1 MSDGIGDKAK
11 GKAEELGGM
20 VREEWG
26 EATGDP
32 DQQAQG
38 EVDQTRGK
46 FDQAKGNV
54 KDAAGNLG
62 EAIKGTADDLRD

>member
-1 MSDGIGDKAK
+1 MQSHRSRQNRAQPATISYRPDK
-11 GKAEELGGM
+11 E
-20 VREEWG
+20 G

-62 EAIKGTADDLRD
+62 DAIKGTADDLRD